1 MKYIENK
8 PNKVIMLGLDEQQY
22 EIYWNVKERD
32 QYNKDDNNNT
42 IDTRYSCDK
51 QVSNN
56 QRLLSFYVNINQQ
69 IQESYQTRH
78 TINCTLIQWK
88 QK

>member
-32 QYNKDDNNNT
+32 
-42 IDTRYSCDK
+42 
-51 QVSNN
+51 
-56 QRLLSFYVNINQQ
+56 
-69 IQESYQTRH
+69 
-78 TINCTLIQWK
+78 
-88 QK
+88 